1 MTPARYL
8 VVMLMVWMLGEAAV
22 VGFNLLIDP
31 LGISPLRILV
41 PGINTVKPMRGEND
55 SLVKRYDVDRLQPRT
70 IFIGSSRVK
79 QSIDPTLLAGTR
91 FAPAYNAGFDNGANL
106 GDIES
111 FLEHDIEV
119 DKNLKYVFLEAFITA
134 LISARTVNPV
144 NHDGIA
150 HYLDDWISLLNSYA
164 GIDYSLQTISANSQ
178 KGTTPPDL
186 RSDDGFE
193 PIPLAPHHFSVK
205 NIANFAT
212 YSDVMPLDKTMS
224 PEVIPAARRI
234 VDLCRSRGVECRFF
248 ISPLHADVLYG
259 LYYRGVWDQ
268 AERVKRGLAAIAPVW
283 DFTRYN
289 ALIEERSGPVVYWPE
304 AFHYSPAL
312 GTLMVAAIAGRRTPD
327 MPSNFGVVLDAGNVE
342 SEIAAGRAERDDWI
356 LQHRIIVDRYRE
368 AASNFRNG
376 VTFGDVT
383 KAAIAAG
390 GY

>member
-164 GIDYSLQTISANSQ
+164 GI
-178 KGTTPPDL
+178 
-186 RSDDGFE
+186 
-193 PIPLAPHHFSVK
+193 
-205 NIANFAT
+205 
-212 YSDVMPLDKTMS
+212 
-224 PEVIPAARRI
+224 
-234 VDLCRSRGVECRFF
+234 
-248 ISPLHADVLYG
+248 
-259 LYYRGVWDQ
+259 
-268 AERVKRGLAAIAPVW
+268 
-283 DFTRYN
+283 
-289 ALIEERSGPVVYWPE
+289 
-304 AFHYSPAL
+304 
-312 GTLMVAAIAGRRTPD
+312 
-327 MPSNFGVVLDAGNVE
+327 
-342 SEIAAGRAERDDWI
+342 
-356 LQHRIIVDRYRE
+356 
-368 AASNFRNG
+368 RNG